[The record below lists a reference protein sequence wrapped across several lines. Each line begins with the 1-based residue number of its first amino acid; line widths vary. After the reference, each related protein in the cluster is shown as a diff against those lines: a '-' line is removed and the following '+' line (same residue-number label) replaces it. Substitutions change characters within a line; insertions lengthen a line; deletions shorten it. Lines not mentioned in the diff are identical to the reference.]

1 MDWIWLLRQ
10 PWFDVSPNIVA
21 MSWYVLC
28 GIVGGR
34 ILLAH
39 GSRYKRWP
47 KLTAFTDGLFLI
59 GIIVGI
65 QDTGW
70 LVMSSLKWYA
80 GFHELM
86 SFQGYWI
93 RYPQNLVGL
102 CLLFLLTWGVWKA
115 KMARFTRTTTFWMF
129 ILLLFMGINFML
141 APDPSWT
148 DYTYAVRM
156 GAPDWQIFLGFSL
169 YLFVKGLM
177 SLAFLGL
184 FREETEPSSSMQ
196 FHSAYKGMAGILSS
210 VGRLKASRGERLNGA
225 IELESHRGGGSF
237 ADQKE
242 KTSLNMQPVDPN
254 SLEKPAEGNLAHTIS
269 IALLPEESAHA
280 RVYIPK
286 C

>member
-21 MSWYVLC
+21 MTWYVLC

-34 ILLAH
+34 ILLAQ
-39 GSRYKRWP
+39 GAQYKRWP
-47 KLTAFTDGLFLI
+47 QLTAFTDGLFLI

-65 QDTGW
+65 QDTAW
-70 LVMSSLKWYA
+70 LMFSTLRWYGLYSSQMSLT
-80 GFHELM
+80 
-86 SFQGYWI
+86 GYFI

-115 KMARFTRTTTFWMF
+115 KLARFTRTTTFWMF
-129 ILLLFMGINFML
+129 SLMLFMGINFLL

-148 DYTYAVRM
+148 DYTYAVRVA
-156 GAPDWQIFLGFSL
+156 APDWQIFLGFVF

-184 FREETEPSSSMQ
+184 FRKETEPCSSMQ
-196 FHSAYKGMAGILSS
+196 FHRAYKGMAGILSG
-210 VGRLKASRGERLNGA
+210 VGRLKESRGERLNGA
-225 IELESHRGGGSF
+225 IELEFLRGGGSF
-237 ADQKE
+237 AEPKANTNQ
-242 KTSLNMQPVDPN
+242 NAQPVDRN
-254 SLEKPAEGNLAHTIS
+254 SLRDPAEENLAHTMS

-280 RVYIPK
+280 RAFIPK